1 MFSAALAQLMWG
13 HSRSCTCS
21 LCVSVERLHRVIELG
36 TPGGGSFTDFATL
49 RVRNLIGELSD
60 HIEGRLGTGE
70 SLARSP
76 PLESGKGVSREAG
89 QRGQEGK
96 VAEPEKEKDA
106 EARAGAEESG
116 KAESTGKAATGATDR
131 REGLQEVKVEH
142 SDAED
147 SEIKG
152 KELSA
157 KSKALRKE
165 VSEKEGDQEG
175 VEVRRE
181 PEASGEGESE
191 REAVPGVREVEVES
205 PHRRRRRRRRSER
218 SRTRSPKERKRAESS
233 HRRRRRAASRSEKPV
248 VRPSHAPQGR
258 EEVREVRRPR
268 SPSNPPPGW
277 SGPPTLVPARPVYRG
292 QPESPEYHPYEGAKN
307 KGKKKVETQR
317 YFRDY
322 VAERRAEKRKVRE
335 GREGPR

>member
-1 MFSAALAQLMWG
+1 MFTAALAQLMWG

-36 TPGGGSFTDFATL
+36 SPGGSSFVEFATV

-60 HIEGRLGTGE
+60 HIEGRLGKGE

-76 PLESGKGVSREAG
+76 PQDGGKGLGREAV

-96 VAEPEKEKDA
+96 AVEPEKEKNA
-106 EARAGAEESG
+106 EGRAGAEESG
-116 KAESTGKAATGATDR
+116 KTRSEDKAPAEASDR

-142 SDAED
+142 SEEED
-147 SEIKG
+147 SEIKD
-152 KELSA
+152 KKLPV
-157 KSKALRKE
+157 KDKALKKE
-165 VSEKEGDQEG
+165 GTEKEGDQEG
-175 VEVRRE
+175 VEVRGE

-191 REAVPGVREVEVES
+191 READPGVREVEVES

-218 SRTRSPKERKRAESS
+218 SRTRSPKRKERAESS
-233 HRRRRRAASRSEKPV
+233 HRRRRREASRSKKPV
-248 VRPSHAPQGR
+248 IRPSHAPQGR

-268 SPSNPPPGW
+268 SPSNPRRGW

-292 QPESPEYHPYEGAKN
+292 QPESPEYRPYDGAKN

-317 YFRDY
+317 YFKDY
-322 VAERRAEKRKVRE
+322 VAERRAEKRKIRE
-335 GREGPR
+335 DRERQR